1 MGASPQSQL
10 VAISMKGSMLQ
21 GNEQSC
27 SSTANGSSLWGKIME
42 AQGKRRW
49 QGIRKQ
55 RRMIPRRHLGGH
67 VKLGKRPTGI
77 LMKKMARS
85 GSRKHANGIGRKV
98 RTLKRLVPNSESMG
112 LDGLFR
118 ETADYILSLQMR
130 VRVMQTMVDALT
142 NSDHEY

>member
-1 MGASPQSQL
+1 MGAYPQSQL
-10 VAISMKGSMLQ
+10 LGINMKGSMLQ

-27 SSTANGSSLWGKIME
+27 SANGSSLRGKIME

-49 QGIRKQ
+49 QGISKQ
-55 RRMIPRRHLGGH
+55 RRMIPRSRRHIGGH
-67 VKLGKRPTGI
+67 VKGKRPTGI

-118 ETADYILSLQMR
+118 GTAEYILSLQMR
-130 VRVMQTMVDALT
+130 VRVMQNMFDALT
-142 NSDHEY
+142 NSDE